1 MSHPAAPS
9 ALPPQ
14 GGAASGP
21 AKPDPR
27 RPLVGVGATKR
38 ADPGSPLA
46 ADVSLADI
54 TAAAER
60 LAGHVLDTPFVE
72 SKTLS
77 QITGAQ
83 VFLKFENL
91 QFTASFKERGALN
104 KLASLIESGQT
115 VQGVIAASAGN
126 HAQGVAHHAQRLG
139 LRAVIVMPVL
149 TPTVKVE
156 RTRGF
161 GAEVVLHGNGFDE
174 ARDHA
179 LALAAAQGLTFI
191 HPFDD
196 PLVIAGQGTIG
207 LEMLRVQPDLHT
219 LVIAVGGG
227 GLISGIATA
236 ARALTAGRHS
246 GLQIIGVQT
255 VRFPAMFDLFK
266 GTHHPQGTNTIAE
279 GIAVGQPGLI
289 TRRIVAD
296 LVDDM
301 VLVDEGDIE
310 QAIVML
316 LEIEKTL
323 VEGAGAAG
331 LAALLKDPARYAGQ
345 RVGLVLC
352 GGNIDP
358 LLLSAIIER
367 GMVRAGRL
375 ARIRVGARD
384 APGVLARITAV
395 VAEAGANI
403 DEVHHQRAFSALSV
417 QSVDVELVLQT
428 RNTAHVREVVAALV
442 AAGFEASVG

>member
-1 MSHPAAPS
+1 MDDS
-9 ALPPQ
+9 
-14 GGAASGP
+14 
-21 AKPDPR
+21 
-27 RPLVGVGATKR
+27 VT
-38 ADPGSPLA
+38 
-46 ADVSLADI
+46 LADI
-54 TAAAER
+54 QAAATR
-60 LAGHVLDTPFVE
+60 LAGHVLDSPFVE
-72 SKTLS
+72 SRTLS

-104 KLASLIESGQT
+104 KLAALIESG
-115 VQGVIAASAGN
+115 VPVKGVIAASAGN

-139 LRAVIVMPVL
+139 LPATIVMPLL

-161 GAEVVLHGNGFDE
+161 GATVLLQGNGFDE

-179 LALAAAQGLTFI
+179 LALAQAEGLTFI

-196 PLVIAGQGTIG
+196 PLVIAGQGTMA
-207 LEMLRVQPDLHT
+207 LEMLRVQPDLDM

-236 ARALTAGRHS
+236 AHALQP

-255 VRFPAMFDLFK
+255 ASFPAMVNLFK
-266 GTHHPQGTNTIAE
+266 GSALPQGCSTIAE
-279 GIAVGQPGLI
+279 GIAVRQPGLI
-289 TRRIVAD
+289 TRRIIAERVH
-296 LVDDM
+296 DM

-331 LAALLKDPARYAGQ
+331 LAALLREPARYAGK

-358 LLLSAIIER
+358 LLLASIIER

-384 APGVLARITAV
+384 APGVLAHITAI

-403 DEVHHQRAFSALSV
+403 DEVHHQRAFSSLSV
-417 QSVDVELVLQT
+417 QTVEVELVLQT
-428 RNTAHVREVVAALV
+428 RNPAHVQQLV
-442 AAGFEASVG
+442 ERLLAAGYQAATG

>member
-1 MSHPAAPS
+1 VT
-9 ALPPQ
+9 
-14 GGAASGP
+14 
-21 AKPDPR
+21 
-27 RPLVGVGATKR
+27 VGF
-38 ADPGSPLA
+38 
-46 ADVSLADI
+46 ADI
-54 TAAAER
+54 EAAARR
-60 LAGHVLDTPFVE
+60 LEGQVLDTPCVE
-72 SKTLS
+72 SKTLG
-77 QITGAQ
+77 QIVGAQ

-104 KLASLIESGQT
+104 KLATLVASGAPIK
-115 VQGVIAASAGN
+115 GVIAASAGN

-139 LRAVIVMPVL
+139 LRAVIVMPL
-149 TPTVKVE
+149 ATPMVKVE

-161 GAEVVLHGNGFDE
+161 GAEVVLHGDTFDQ

-179 LALAAAQGLTFI
+179 LRLAEAEGLTFV

-196 PLVIAGQGTIG
+196 ELVIAGQGTIG
-207 LEMLRVQPDLHT
+207 VEMLRAQPDLDT

-236 ARALTAGRHS
+236 VRQLKPGM
-246 GLQIIGVQT
+246 QIIGVQT
-255 VRFPAMFDLFK
+255 SRFPAMVNAIK
-266 GTHHPQGTNTIAE
+266 GTAHPQGASTIAE
-279 GIAVGQPGLI
+279 GIAVGQPGQL
-289 TRRIVAD
+289 TREVIGR
-296 LVDDM
+296 LVDDL

-331 LAALLKDPARYAGQ
+331 LAALLKDPARYAGKK
-345 RVGLVLC
+345 VGLVLC

-358 LLLSAIIER
+358 LLLAAILER

-375 ARIRVGARD
+375 ARIRVNARD
-384 APGVLARITAV
+384 TPGVLARITAV

-403 DEVHHQRAFSALSV
+403 DEVHHQRAFSTLSA
-417 QSVDVELVLQT
+417 QSVEVELVIQT
-428 RNTAHVREVVAALV
+428 RNREHVQDVVRALV
-442 AAGFEASVG
+442 AAGFEAQSG